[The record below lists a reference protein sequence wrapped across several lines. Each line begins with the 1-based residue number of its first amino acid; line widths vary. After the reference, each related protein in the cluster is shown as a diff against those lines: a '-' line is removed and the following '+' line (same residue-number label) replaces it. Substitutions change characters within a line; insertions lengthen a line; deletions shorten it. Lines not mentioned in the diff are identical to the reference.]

1 MKSQSEYNQPIN
13 DERGSSGWTF
23 VKSTENGWTRKT
35 VNGRG
40 KKRRKEGERERGR
53 RGGPD
58 RKRSQE
64 DCRNPER
71 ICQLLLA
78 LILMEASA
86 PLPLTHLALI
96 PALLSK
102 LFKL

>member
-1 MKSQSEYNQPIN
+1 M
-13 DERGSSGWTF
+13 SS
-23 VKSTENGWTRKT
+23 
-35 VNGRG
+35 
-40 KKRRKEGERERGR
+40 KRERERERERDDDEKKG
-53 RGGPD
+53 D
-58 RKRSQE
+58 DNKKRKKKQE
-64 DCRNPER
+64 DCKNPER
-71 ICQLLLA
+71 ICQLSLA

>member
-1 MKSQSEYNQPIN
+1 MRE
-13 DERGSSGWTF
+13 
-23 VKSTENGWTRKT
+23 ENGWTRKEDR
-35 VNGRG
+35 V
-40 KKRRKEGERERGR
+40 KECRIERETKETERERER
-53 RGGPD
+53 VD
-58 RKRSQE
+58 KKKKSQE

-71 ICQLLLA
+71 ICQLSLA

>member
-1 MKSQSEYNQPIN
+1 MKA
-13 DERGSSGWTF
+13 
-23 VKSTENGWTRKT
+23 
-35 VNGRG
+35 
-40 KKRRKEGERERGR
+40 GEREGETVRETER
-53 RGGPD
+53 ERE
-58 RKRSQE
+58 RELIKRQE
-64 DCRNPER
+64 DYRIPER
-71 ICQLLLA
+71 ICQLSLA